1 MNARRITEITLETEE
16 TFTIRRSAGAIR
28 VPCPVCGSV
37 LALVTPGEA
46 AALFS
51 VDMQAVHREIDSGHL
66 HVQQSAGGS
75 LLICLQSLLE
85 AAPHLLRNS
94 KLQINQIKEIPS

>member
-37 LALVTPGEA
+37 LALVTPGNPPPS
-46 AALFS
+46 L
-51 VDMQAVHREIDSGHL
+51 
-66 HVQQSAGGS
+66 GS
-75 LLICLQSLLE
+75 I
-85 AAPHLLRNS
+85 S
-94 KLQINQIKEIPS
+94 KLSTAGLIRGAFTSSNPPADRS